1 MSLTPALV
9 PTQTSFHFPKT
20 IMKPKSPLSRQRV
33 RGFRS
38 FAAWLLA
45 LAALAA
51 PLAPQLR
58 AADPAE
64 AQVQAI
70 AKSDKATKAEKNAK
84 RGSDKASDKS
94 TDASAARAPLA
105 LQIDARP
112 LDRDDALRVS
122 YSGVVKKASP
132 GVVYIFTTKFLKPR
146 PELAPF
152 FNDPQFRRFFGLP
165 DFGEE
170 GSAPGGQGG
179 GSNRSGP
186 TQRAQGL
193 GSGVIISRDGYILT
207 NNHVVDG
214 ADEVRVAYGEP
225 RRELKAEVVGRDPK
239 TDIAVLKIDA
249 SELPAATLGDSDALE
264 VGDTVFAIGNP
275 FGVGMTVTQG
285 IVSALGRGG
294 LGVETYEDFIQTDA
308 AINPGNSGGALVD
321 AQGRVIGI
329 NTAIL
334 SRSGGFNGV
343 GFAIPINF
351 ARSLAEQLVATG
363 KIRRG
368 FMGVTTQPLDPEL
381 AAQFNVEQGA
391 LVTEVTS
398 GSPADKAGFKSGDI
412 ITKVN
417 GQVIA
422 DSRRLQLAIIRLAPG
437 TEVEVEYERDGKTET
452 VSFAL
457 GELSSRGELAD
468 GHYSPS
474 NDEGVLNGVT
484 VTDLTPALRSRY
496 RIPERIEGALVAA
509 VEPDSASA
517 RDGLRE
523 GDIILR
529 LERHPVRNA
538 EEAVRLSEELEGPK
552 VLVLIWRAGLSRFLV
567 IDEKP

>member
-1 MSLTPALV
+1 MKTCSRLKRIAAL
-9 PTQTSFHFPKT
+9 
-20 IMKPKSPLSRQRV
+20 L
-33 RGFRS
+33 
-38 FAAWLLA
+38 FALATLALPLA
-45 LAALAA
+45 LAPNLH
-51 PLAPQLR
+51 
-58 AADPAE
+58 AADK
-64 AQVQAI
+64 
-70 AKSDKATKAEKNAK
+70 AKATAKTEKSAKPSKPSDKK
-84 RGSDKASDKS
+84 RGSEKSD
-94 TDASAARAPLA
+94 SAQRDQLA
-105 LQIDARP
+105 LQIDNSP

-122 YSGVVKKASP
+122 YSGVVQKASP
-132 GVVYIFTTKFLKPR
+132 SVVYIFTTKFLKPR
-146 PELAPF
+146 PELSPF
-152 FNDPQFRRFFGLP
+152 FNDPQFRRFFGIP
-165 DFGEE
+165 DFGED
-170 GSAPGGQGG
+170 GGQGGGGRGGQGG
-179 GSNRSGP
+179 GSRGGP

-193 GSGVIISRDGYILT
+193 GSGVIISHDGYVLT

-294 LGVETYEDFIQTDA
+294 LGVETYEDFVQTDA

-321 AQGRVIGI
+321 SQGRVIGI

-351 ARSLAEQLVATG
+351 ARSLAEQLVSTG

-368 FMGVTTQPLDPEL
+368 FMGVTTQPLDPDL
-381 AAQFNVEQGA
+381 AAQFGVEQGA

-417 GQVIA
+417 GQPIA
-422 DSRRLQLAIIRLAPG
+422 DSRRLQLAIVRLAPG
-437 TEVEVEYERDGKTET
+437 TEVEIEYVRDGEVEAVT
-452 VSFAL
+452 FAL
-457 GELSSRGELAD
+457 GELSNRGELAD
-468 GHYSPS
+468 GHFSPS
-474 NDEGVLNGVT
+474 SDEGVLNGVT
-484 VTDLTPALRSRY
+484 VTDLTAQLRSRY
-496 RIPERIEGALVAA
+496 RIPERVEGALVAA

-523 GDIILR
+523 GDIILS
-529 LERHPVRNA
+529 LERRPVRNA
-538 EEAVRLSEELEGPK
+538 EEAVKLSEQLEGPK
-552 VLVLIWRAGLSRFLV
+552 VLVLIWRAGLSRYLV
-567 IDEKP
+567 ITEQP

>member
-1 MSLTPALV
+1 MKTCSRFKPLTALL
-9 PTQTSFHFPKT
+9 F
-20 IMKPKSPLSRQRV
+20 
-33 RGFRS
+33 
-38 FAAWLLA
+38 A
-45 LAALAA
+45 LATLAA
-51 PLAPQLR
+51 PLALAPDLH
-58 AADPAE
+58 AADKAK
-64 AQVQAI
+64 AA
-70 AKSDKATKAEKNAK
+70 AKSEKSSK
-84 RGSDKASDKS
+84 TRSGKKP
-94 TDASAARAPLA
+94 DASSRAPLA
-105 LQIDARP
+105 LQIDGAP
-112 LDRDDALRVS
+112 IDRDDALRVS

-132 GVVYIFTTKFLKPR
+132 SVVYIFTTKFLKPR
-146 PELAPF
+146 PELSPF
-152 FNDPQFRRFFGLP
+152 FNDPQFRRFFGIP

-170 GSAPGGQGG
+170 EGQGSGRGGQGG
-179 GSNRSGP
+179 GRSGP

-193 GSGVIISRDGYILT
+193 GSGVIISGDGYVLT

-321 AQGRVIGI
+321 SQGRVIGI

-368 FMGVTTQPLDPEL
+368 FMGVTTQPLDSDL
-381 AAQFNVEQGA
+381 AAQFGVEQGA
-391 LVTEVTS
+391 LVTDVTA

-417 GQVIA
+417 GHPIA
-422 DSRRLQLAIIRLAPG
+422 DSRRLQLAIVRLAPG
-437 TEVEVEYERDGKTET
+437 SEVEIEYVRDGETET

-457 GELSSRGELAD
+457 GELNNRGELAD
-468 GHYSPS
+468 GHFSPGS
-474 NDEGVLNGVT
+474 DEGVLNGVT
-484 VTDLTPALRSRY
+484 VTDLTAQLRSRY

-509 VEPDSASA
+509 VEPESASA

-523 GDIILR
+523 GDIILS
-529 LERHPVRNA
+529 LERRPVRNA
-538 EEAVRLSEELEGPK
+538 EEAVKLSEQLEGPK
-552 VLVLIWRAGLSRFLV
+552 VLVLIWRAGLSRYLV
-567 IDEKP
+567 INEG

>member
-1 MSLTPALV
+1 MNTPAPIKRFTTL
-9 PTQTSFHFPKT
+9 
-20 IMKPKSPLSRQRV
+20 
-33 RGFRS
+33 
-38 FAAWLLA
+38 LLA
-45 LAALAA
+45 LAMLAVPALA
-51 PLAPQLR
+51 PNLH
-58 AADPAE
+58 AADNNKA
-64 AQVQAI
+64 AA
-70 AKSDKATKAEKNAK
+70 AKTEKTPKPKRTKGKADTPEP
-84 RGSDKASDKS
+84 R
-94 TDASAARAPLA
+94 DALA
-105 LQIDARP
+105 LQIDATP
-112 LDRDDALRVS
+112 IDRDDALRVS
-122 YSGVVKKASP
+122 YSGVVQKAAP

-152 FNDPQFRRFFGLP
+152 FNDPQFRRFFGIP
-165 DFGEE
+165 DSDGEGQ
-170 GSAPGGQGG
+170 GSGSGRGGQGG
-179 GSNRSGP
+179 RSAP

-193 GSGVIISRDGYILT
+193 GSGVIISRDGYVLT

-249 SELPAATLGDSDALE
+249 SELPAATLGDSDQLE

-321 AQGRVIGI
+321 SQGRVIGI

-368 FMGVTTQPLDPEL
+368 FMGVTTQPLDSDL
-381 AAQFNVEQGA
+381 AAQFGVEQGA
-391 LVTEVTS
+391 LVTDVTS

-417 GQVIA
+417 GRPIA
-422 DSRRLQLAIIRLAPG
+422 DSRRLQLAIVRLAPG
-437 TEVEVEYERDGKTET
+437 TEVQIEYVRDGET
-452 VSFAL
+452 ATATFTL
-457 GELSSRGELAD
+457 GELSNRGELAD
-468 GHYSPS
+468 GHFSPGS
-474 NDEGVLNGVT
+474 GEGVLNGVT
-484 VTDLTPALRSRY
+484 VTDLSDQLRSRH
-496 RIPERIEGALVAA
+496 RIPERIEGAFVAA

-523 GDIILR
+523 GDIILS
-529 LERHPVRNA
+529 LERRPVRNA
-538 EEAVRLSEELEGPK
+538 EDAVKLSEELEGPK
-552 VLVLIWRAGLSRFLV
+552 VLVLIWRAGLSRYLV
-567 IDEKP
+567 ITEQP

>member
-9 PTQTSFHFPKT
+9 PNYTASFFQKP
-20 IMKPKSPLSRQRV
+20 IMNTPSPIRR
-33 RGFRS
+33 
-38 FAAWLLA
+38 FAAFLIA
-45 LAALAA
+45 LATLAA
-51 PLAPQLR
+51 PALSPNLH
-58 AADPAE
+58 AADKNKAAVQQKGAAAPAKPSKSSDKKRSSE
-64 AQVQAI
+64 
-70 AKSDKATKAEKNAK
+70 KSDTP
-84 RGSDKASDKS
+84 
-94 TDASAARAPLA
+94 ARTPLA
-105 LQIDARP
+105 LQIDKAP
-112 LDRDDALRVS
+112 IDRDDALRVS

-132 GVVYIFTTKFLKPR
+132 SVVYIFTTKFLKPR
-146 PELAPF
+146 PELSPF

-165 DFGEE
+165 DFGED
-170 GSAPGGQGG
+170 GGQGG
-179 GSNRSGP
+179 GGGRSGP

-193 GSGVIISRDGYILT
+193 GSGVIISGDGYVLT

-249 SELPAATLGDSDALE
+249 SELPAATLGDSDQLE

-321 AQGRVIGI
+321 SQGRVIGI

-368 FMGVTTQPLDPEL
+368 FMGVTTQPLDSDL
-381 AAQFNVEQGA
+381 AAQFGVEQGA
-391 LVTEVTS
+391 LVTDVTS

-417 GQVIA
+417 GQPIA
-422 DSRRLQLAIIRLAPG
+422 DSRRLQLAIVRLAPG
-437 TEVEVEYERDGKTET
+437 TEVEIEYVRDGEAET
-452 VSFAL
+452 ASFAL
-457 GELSSRGELAD
+457 GELSNRGELAD
-468 GHYSPS
+468 GHFSPGS
-474 NDEGVLNGVT
+474 DEGVLNGVT
-484 VTDLTPALRSRY
+484 VTDLTAQLRSRY
-496 RIPERIEGALVAA
+496 RIPERIEGAFVAA

-523 GDIILR
+523 GDIILS
-529 LERHPVRNA
+529 LERRPVRNA
-538 EEAVRLSEELEGPK
+538 EEAVKLSEQLEGPK
-552 VLVLIWRAGLSRFLV
+552 VLVLIWRAGLSRYLV
-567 IDEKP
+567 ITEQP